1 MIPIK
6 KKIEQHFNTLSKS
19 QQKVANFVLNN
30 PTFISMHS
38 AAEVGKK
45 SGASET
51 TVIRFCY
58 SIGLD
63 GYAQL
68 QKEWTKYLLE
78 HSTNSTL
85 GNYVSS
91 KEALASEQQLCEK
104 VMKQMGK
111 QIANAA
117 SQIDPQQFYKATKKI
132 HEAKTIY
139 LIGAGGSSF
148 AAQWL
153 QFTLNM
159 LRPNVKLV
167 QTDTSTLIRTLQEID
182 ETAVA
187 IIISLHR
194 YYKEPIQIAE
204 QFHKRGAYTIGITDT
219 NVAPIHQY
227 VHEAFVLQ
235 QMELSTID
243 LMPVLMAFLNTLV
256 AGMMSHDIPY
266 YNQQRVNYD
275 DFQNSF
281 LANRWS

>member
-1 MIPIK
+1 MSIK
-6 KKIEQHFNTLSKS
+6 KRIEQHFNALSKS

-45 SGASET
+45 AGASET

-58 SIGLD
+58 SLGLD
-63 GYAQL
+63 GYVQL

-78 HSTNSTL
+78 HKTNSTL
-85 GNYVSS
+85 GNYVTS
-91 KEALASEQQLCEK
+91 KEALVNEQLCEK
-104 VMKQMGK
+104 VMGQISK
-111 QIANAA
+111 QIANVANE
-117 SQIDPQQFYKATKKI
+117 IDPQQFHEATKKI
-132 HEAKTIY
+132 HEANTIY
-139 LIGAGGSSF
+139 LIGAGASAF

-167 QTDTSTLIRTLQEID
+167 QTDTSTLIRTLQEVD
-182 ETAVA
+182 ETAIA
-187 IIISLHR
+187 IVISLHR
-194 YYKEPIQIAE
+194 YYKEPLQIAE
-204 QFHKRGAYTIGITDT
+204 QFQKRGAYIVAITDT

-227 VHEAFVLQ
+227 VHDAFVLQ
-235 QMELSTID
+235 QVELSTID